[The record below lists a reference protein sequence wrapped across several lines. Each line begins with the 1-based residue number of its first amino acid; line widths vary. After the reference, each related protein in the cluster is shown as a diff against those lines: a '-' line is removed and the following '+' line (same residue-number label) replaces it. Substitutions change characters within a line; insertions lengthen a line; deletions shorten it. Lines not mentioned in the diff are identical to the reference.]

1 MRAGTPMN
9 EQALLAWIR
18 RHLRWLLCLALL
30 LPLAQLAGAVHLLS
44 HLASTQDAGGKQDTA
59 DLPQC
64 QICPLAAAVGS
75 GGAPSTPPV
84 LHLDILPAAQLA
96 QAVPGR
102 APSAP
107 RRAFDSRGPPS
118 LLA

>member
-1 MRAGTPMN
+1 MK
-9 EQALLAWIR
+9 EQARLAWIR
-18 RHLRWLLCLALL
+18 RHLRWLLCFALL
-30 LPLAQLAGAVHLLS
+30 LPVAQLAGAVHLLS
-44 HLASTQDAGGKQDTA
+44 HLATTEQGRGKQDSA

-64 QICPLAAAVGS
+64 QICPLAAAGGS

-84 LHLDILPAAQLA
+84 LRLHVLPAAPVA

-102 APSAP
+102 AASTP
-107 RRAFDSRGPPS
+107 RRPFDSRGPPS

>member
-1 MRAGTPMN
+1 MN
-9 EQALLAWIR
+9 EQALQAWIR
-18 RHLRWLLCLALL
+18 HHLRWLLCLALL
-30 LPLAQLAGAVHLLS
+30 LPVAQVAGAVHLLS
-44 HLASTQDAGGKQDTA
+44 HLATAEQGRVRQDAA

-64 QICPLAAAVGS
+64 QLCPLAAAVGV

-84 LHLDILPAAQLA
+84 LRLHVLPAAQVT

-102 APSAP
+102 AASTP
-107 RRAFDSRGPPS
+107 RRPFDSRGPPS

>member
-1 MRAGTPMN
+1 MN
-9 EQALLAWIR
+9 EQAVQAWIR

-30 LPLAQLAGAVHLLS
+30 LPIAQVAGAVHVLS
-44 HLASTQDAGGKQDTA
+44 HLATIEQGRGRQDAA

-64 QICPLAAAVGS
+64 QLCPLAAAVAV
-75 GGAPSTPPV
+75 GGAPSTPPAV
-84 LHLDILPAAQLA
+84 RLAVLPAPQVV

-102 APSAP
+102 AASTP

>member
-1 MRAGTPMN
+1 MN
-9 EQALLAWIR
+9 EQALQAWIR
-18 RHLRWLLCLALL
+18 RHLRWLLCFALL
-30 LPLAQLAGAVHLLS
+30 LPLAQVAGAVHVLW
-44 HLASTQDAGGKQDTA
+44 HLAPVEQGRGSQDAA

-64 QICPLAAAVGS
+64 QLCPLAAAVGA

-84 LHLDILPAAQLA
+84 LRLDVLPAPPVA

-102 APSAP
+102 AASPP
-107 RRAFDSRGPPS
+107 RRPFDSRGPPS

>member
-1 MRAGTPMN
+1 MCCGTPMK

-30 LPLAQLAGAVHLLS
+30 LPVAQVAAAVHVLS
-44 HLASTQDAGGKQDTA
+44 HLATLQDGGGKQDTA

-84 LHLDILPAAQLA
+84 LRLDILPAARGA

-102 APSAP
+102 APSTP

>member
-1 MRAGTPMN
+1 MH
-9 EQALLAWIR
+9 EQALLAWLR
-18 RHLRWLLCLALL
+18 RHLRWLLCFALL
-30 LPLAQLAGAVHLLS
+30 LPAAQVAGAVHLLS
-44 HLASTQDAGGKQDTA
+44 HLAKAEQGRGSQDTA

-64 QICPLAAAVGS
+64 QLCPLAAAVGT

-84 LHLDILPAAQLA
+84 LRLDLLPRATVA

-118 LLA
+118 LPH